1 MMFWHRDGRHLLSIF
16 TAIRIL
22 LLWQSYGNNRYRH
35 SIFLERAFVE
45 DSSFP
50 SKAGESL
57 IAKIKDDRLVF
68 SKKTN

>member
-1 MMFWHRDGRHLLSIF
+1 
-16 TAIRIL
+16 
-22 LLWQSYGNNRYRH
+22 LLWQSYGNNRCSH

-57 IAKIKDDRLVF
+57 IAKIRDDKLVIA
-68 SKKTN
+68 KKAD